1 MNEKELLVA
10 LSQMM
15 DEKLHPTNSRLDRM
29 EADITTL
36 KEDIS
41 TLTSDV
47 STVKEDVEQIKED
60 TEITRVTTNA
70 LVQWADKAGKE
81 IDIAL

>member
-15 DEKLHPTNSRLDRM
+15 DEKLHPINSRLDRM

-36 KEDIS
+36 
-41 TLTSDV
+41 
-47 STVKEDVEQIKED
+47 KEDVEQIKED

>member
-15 DEKLHPTNSRLDRM
+15 DEKLHPINSRLDRM

-36 KEDIS
+36 KDRHCLIS
-41 TLTSDV
+41 SL
-47 STVKEDVEQIKED
+47 
-60 TEITRVTTNA
+60 
-70 LVQWADKAGKE
+70 
-81 IDIAL
+81 

>member
-15 DEKLHPTNSRLDRM
+15 DEKLHPINSRLDNMDSRLDRM

-36 KEDIS
+36 KDRHCLIS
-41 TLTSDV
+41 SL
-47 STVKEDVEQIKED
+47 
-60 TEITRVTTNA
+60 
-70 LVQWADKAGKE
+70 
-81 IDIAL
+81 